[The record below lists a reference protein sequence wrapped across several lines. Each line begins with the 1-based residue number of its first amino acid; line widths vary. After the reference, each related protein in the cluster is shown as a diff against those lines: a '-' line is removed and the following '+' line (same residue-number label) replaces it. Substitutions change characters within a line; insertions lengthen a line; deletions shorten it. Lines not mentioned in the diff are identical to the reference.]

1 LIEAHYGMAKFG
13 GLRET
18 AEGFLCLPA
27 MSLAKVALARK
38 MAVDAHSEYLSSGY
52 LDYLLRSD
60 RSSL

>member
-1 LIEAHYGMAKFG
+1 MAKFG